1 MSKVNKA
8 FSLDPEVFILLDKYC
23 RSHEEIGGKR
33 KSRSAMVNEAIRW
46 YLGDTANLV
55 LQRDALQ
62 NTLRERNIEIDSLKE
77 DLNNAQ
83 GEVVGLWET
92 IEKLENTLSKGPRS
106 TESERTYRS
115 WWSRLLLGR

>member
-62 NTLRERNIEIDSLKE
+62 TSLRERNYELEEARDQICKLTDQLVEMEGSTPSE
-77 DLNNAQ
+77 
-83 GEVVGLWET
+83 EEFTVS
-92 IEKLENTLSKGPRS
+92 EKRDRP
-106 TESERTYRS
+106 
-115 WWSRLLLGR
+115 WWLRLLLGK

>member
-23 RSHEEIGGKR
+23 RSHEEMGGKR
-33 KSRSAMVNEAIRW
+33 WSRSKMVNEAIRW

-55 LQRDALQ
+55 IQRDALQ
-62 NTLRERNIEIDSLKE
+62 TTLRERNIEIDSLRE

-92 IEKLENTLSKGPRS
+92 IEKLENTLSKEPES
-106 TESERTYRS
+106 TESETRDRP
-115 WWSRLLLGR
+115 WWLRLLLGR

>member
-23 RSHEEIGGKR
+23 RSHEEMGGKR
-33 KSRSAMVNEAIRW
+33 WSRSKMVNEAIRW

-62 NTLRERNIEIDSLKE
+62 TTLRERNLEIDSLSE
-77 DLNNAQ
+77 RIR
-83 GEVVGLWET
+83 T
-92 IEKLENTLSKGPRS
+92 LEEEMLQQEFLSKERPES
-106 TESERTYRS
+106 TESETTYRS

>member
-33 KSRSAMVNEAIRW
+33 WSRSKMVNEAIRW

-62 NTLRERNIEIDSLKE
+62 TTLRERNKEIDSRDE
-77 DLNNAQ
+77 R
-83 GEVVGLWET
+83 
-92 IEKLENTLSKGPRS
+92 IENLERQLLEWKHSIKKDPES
-106 TESERTYRS
+106 TESGTKYRS